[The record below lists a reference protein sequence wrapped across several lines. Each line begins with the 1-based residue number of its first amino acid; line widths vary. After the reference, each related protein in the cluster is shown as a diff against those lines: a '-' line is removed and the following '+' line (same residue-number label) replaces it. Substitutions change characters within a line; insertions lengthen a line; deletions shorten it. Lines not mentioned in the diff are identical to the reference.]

1 MEIYFDEAGRGPLA
15 WPLYIGLVISKLSRK
30 ELKTFSLFRDS
41 KKLSEHQ
48 REAAFEQ
55 IETLISEGKL
65 VACTANVEEEFIDE
79 YGVTKAIF
87 FAICKGLYQLF
98 HALLES
104 KAQGKGSFEDL
115 KSLLQ
120 IWETKHHEK
129 LLLVLDGKSDFWLW
143 KALGIRTKTI
153 VHGDDRLAEISI
165 ASLLAKVSRDH
176 QLYELAKSHPHYSFE
191 QHKGYGTKAHYQA
204 IEQYGICPIHRKLFL
219 KKYFPDWKIKKWEEI
234 PLLSS

>member
-1 MEIYFDEAGRGPLA
+1 MELYFDEAGRGPLA
-15 WPLYIGLVISKLSRK
+15 WPLYIGLVVSKLSPK
-30 ELKTFSLFRDS
+30 ELKAFPLFRDS
-41 KKLSEHQ
+41 KKLSERQ
-48 REAAFEQ
+48 REIAFEQ

-65 VACTANVEEEFIDE
+65 ITCTANVEAEFIDE

-98 HALLES
+98 HALLER
-104 KAQGKGSFEDL
+104 KAKGKGSFEDL

-129 LLLVLDGKSDFWLW
+129 LLLILDGKSDFWLW
-143 KALGIRTKTI
+143 KALGITTKTV

-165 ASLLAKVSRDH
+165 ASLLAKVGRDH
-176 QLYELAKSHPHYSFE
+176 EMYELAKSYPQYSFE
-191 QHKGYGTKAHYQA
+191 HHKGYGTKAHYEA
-204 IEQYGICPIHRKLFL
+204 IEQYGICPLHRKLFL

>member
-15 WPLYIGLVISKLSRK
+15 WPLYIGLVISKLSHK
-30 ELKTFSLFRDS
+30 ELKTFPLFRDS
-41 KKLSEHQ
+41 KKLSERQ

-55 IETLISEGKL
+55 IKLLIAEGKL
-65 VACTANVEEEFIDE
+65 ATCTASVEAEFIDE

-98 HALLES
+98 HTLLGN
-104 KAQGKGSFEDL
+104 KAKGKRSLEDL
-115 KSLLQ
+115 KTLLQ
-120 IWETKHHEK
+120 TRETEHHEK
-129 LLLVLDGKSDFWLW
+129 VLLILDGKSDFWLW

-176 QLYELAKSHPHYSFE
+176 RMYELAKSHPQYSFE
-191 QHKGYGTKAHYQA
+191 QHKGYGTKAHYEK

>member
-15 WPLYIGLVISKLSRK
+15 WPLYIGLVISKLSGK
-30 ELKTFSLFRDS
+30 ELKAFPLFRDS
-41 KKLSEHQ
+41 KKLSERQ

-55 IETLISEGKL
+55 IKILISEGKL
-65 VACTANVEEEFIDE
+65 VTCTTSVEAEFIDE

-104 KAQGKGSFEDL
+104 KVERKGSLEDL
-115 KSLLQ
+115 KTLLHTR
-120 IWETKHHEK
+120 ETDHHEK
-129 LLLVLDGKSDFWLW
+129 VLLILDGKSDFWLW
-143 KALGIRTKTI
+143 KALGIETKTI

-176 QLYELAKSHPHYSFE
+176 RMYELAKSHPQYSFE

-219 KKYFPDWKIKKWEEI
+219 KRYFPDWKIKKWEEI

>member
-15 WPLYIGLVISKLSRK
+15 WPLYIGLVISKLSHK
-30 ELKTFSLFRDS
+30 ELKTFPLFRDS

-55 IETLISEGKL
+55 IEILISERKL
-65 VACTANVEEEFIDE
+65 VTCTTSVEAEFIDE

-98 HALLES
+98 HTLLES
-104 KAQGKGSFEDL
+104 KAKRKGSLEYL
-115 KSLLQ
+115 KLLFQ
-120 IWETKHHEK
+120 TREIEHHEK
-129 LLLVLDGKSDFWLW
+129 ILLVLDGKSDFWLW
-143 KALGIRTKTI
+143 KALGIMTKTI
-153 VHGDDRLAEISI
+153 IHGDDRLAGISI

-176 QLYELAKSHPHYSFE
+176 QMYELAKTYPHYSFE

-204 IEQYGICPIHRKLFL
+204 IEQYGICPLHRKLFL

>member
-1 MEIYFDEAGRGPLA
+1 M
-15 WPLYIGLVISKLSRK
+15 SKLSR
-30 ELKTFSLFRDS
+30 ETLKAFPLFRDS

-65 VACTANVEEEFIDE
+65 IACTTSVEAEFIDE

-98 HALLES
+98 HALLGN
-104 KAQGKGSFEDL
+104 KAKGKGSLKDL

-129 LLLVLDGKSDFWLW
+129 LLLVLDGKSDF
-143 KALGIRTKTI
+143 
-153 VHGDDRLAEISI
+153 
-165 ASLLAKVSRDH
+165 
-176 QLYELAKSHPHYSFE
+176 
-191 QHKGYGTKAHYQA
+191 
-204 IEQYGICPIHRKLFL
+204 
-219 KKYFPDWKIKKWEEI
+219 
-234 PLLSS
+234 

>member
-15 WPLYIGLVISKLSRK
+15 WPLYIGLIVSKLSRK
-30 ELKTFSLFRDS
+30 ELKAFPLFRDS
-41 KKLSEHQ
+41 KKLSERQ
-48 REAAFEQ
+48 RETAFEQ
-55 IETLISEGKL
+55 IEILISEGKL
-65 VACTANVEEEFIDE
+65 VTCTASVEAEFIDE

-98 HALLES
+98 HALLGN
-104 KAQGKGSFEDL
+104 KAKGKRSLEDL
-115 KSLLQ
+115 KTLLHTR
-120 IWETKHHEK
+120 ETEHHEK
-129 LLLVLDGKSDFWLW
+129 VLLILDGKSDFWLW
-143 KALGIRTKTI
+143 KALGIETKTI
-153 VHGDDRLAEISI
+153 VHGDDHLAEISI

-176 QLYELAKSHPHYSFE
+176 QMYELAKSHPHYSFE

-219 KKYFPDWKIKKWEEI
+219 KTYFPDWKIKKWQEI